1 MKNTYQNIEFF
12 SDFFLRQ
19 ESKETIIIGRT
30 SINKYIEIPYD
41 TIGIINDIYHQK
53 IILDEY
59 DNYEVEDIDEFI
71 RNLIELNFIEYA
83 DGKKFESETINIDG
97 ISFPLITQ
105 DILKKIFTKK
115 FFIALLIYLITIY
128 SFIIAKH
135 SDLFNLNYK
144 QIFFSRSLLLITFT
158 ITILDF
164 ILVFLHEFSHFMA
177 IRLLSGELGHVGIG
191 RRLFY
196 FVFQTKIDNIWILG
210 KTKRIIVYLSGIIC
224 DLFILSLLCLCSII
238 LKNGLL
244 FSITRIAEFLL
255 IVGILFEFKF
265 YLKTDL
271 YYLISDLSN
280 SRNLMNESRM
290 VLKNFFT
297 KRKSKNIIASIYSI
311 LMIIGIFI
319 EIAIVVLIGFPSFLF
334 VLTQTIEDF
343 MNSNW
348 DYFFANLLVI
358 SLGTLEFILISYLFC
373 KEKSSNLKLF
383 FSKILTI
390 RKLAHIGEPHP
401 KS

>member
-1 MKNTYQNIEFF
+1 M
-12 SDFFLRQ
+12 
-19 ESKETIIIGRT
+19 
-30 SINKYIEIPYD
+30 
-41 TIGIINDIYHQK
+41 
-53 IILDEY
+53 
-59 DNYEVEDIDEFI
+59 
-71 RNLIELNFIEYA
+71 
-83 DGKKFESETINIDG
+83 
-97 ISFPLITQ
+97 ITQ